1 MWPNYRFYISFSN
14 RTRKFSLSSPY
25 DSEAKAVNRRSVLA
39 MRVAGRGLASL
50 ETFVGSWVCPHL
62 SLIQHSVLTKQTL
75 PMDASQESLFDS
87 ALIMDV
93 IT

>member
-1 MWPNYRFYISFSN
+1 MWPNYRLYISFSN

-50 ETFVGSWVCPHL
+50 ETFCGVMG
-62 SLIQHSVLTKQTL
+62 L
-75 PMDASQESLFDS
+75 PPPVTDPAFRAHKAD
-87 ALIMDV
+87 
-93 IT
+93 ITYGCITRITI